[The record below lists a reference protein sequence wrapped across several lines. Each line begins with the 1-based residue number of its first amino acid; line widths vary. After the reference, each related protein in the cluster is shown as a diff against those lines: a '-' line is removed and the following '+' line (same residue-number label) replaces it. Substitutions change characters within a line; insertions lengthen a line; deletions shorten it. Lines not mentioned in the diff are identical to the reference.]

1 MSWSEKNLDDDGE
14 ERNVSVTDG
23 SLVKYSA
30 AEAAKNQ
37 RQQGEDSGHGAR
49 SREVAQLHGDV
60 GASRQGG
67 TFGRR
72 QQEKIPR
79 DASQEAILRNRKR
92 ELKNRRA
99 WHERRKLDKP
109 FTGEQVCSL
118 MLIQASVYFFTIE
131 GALRRY
137 KR

>member
-37 RQQGEDSGHGAR
+37 RHEDSGHGAR
-49 SREVAQLHGDV
+49 SREVAQLHGNV

-109 FTGEQVCSL
+109 FTGAQVCSL
-118 MLIQASVYFFTIE
+118 MLIMLLSTFSQSRV
-131 GALRRY
+131 L
-137 KR
+137 